1 MNRCINVQVNPY
13 LEFMNAILLTSKY
26 NEMTAPFL
34 GFKLMTDEDNEYTD
48 AIKAFFKPYQNES
61 IYELIESMIP
71 NGFIFS
77 RPVELMLSLGPS
89 DNFEIYYPLSQLCI
103 QYSGG
108 LEQIKILLMALED
121 LEKKVDFFSFFDSI
135 KTFYNPFIEKATK
148 LLSTYPFIDLIEE
161 QFGYQQN
168 SYYYVISSLMRGNFG
183 INFVDRKTGKLDMFS
198 VFTTNELSLSAGVL
212 FHEYS
217 HPFINPL
224 TDKYYD
230 LVQTYDYA
238 YEKLKKYKL
247 PAFLS
252 GYDDFKEC
260 VNEHF
265 VRAIAIH
272 LMKKINQKETA
283 DELLRDDLN
292 SGYKFILGILKKL
305 NYYDANRS
313 TFLNFDQFYPEL
325 LEVFNQDI

>member
-1 MNRCINVQVNPY
+1 M
-13 LEFMNAILLTSKY
+13 
-26 NEMTAPFL
+26 
-34 GFKLMTDEDNEYTD
+34 
-48 AIKAFFKPYQNES
+48 
-61 IYELIESMIP
+61 
-71 NGFIFS
+71 
-77 RPVELMLSLGPS
+77 
-89 DNFEIYYPLSQLCI
+89 
-103 QYSGG
+103 
-108 LEQIKILLMALED
+108 
-121 LEKKVDFFSFFDSI
+121 
-135 KTFYNPFIEKATK
+135 
-148 LLSTYPFIDLIEE
+148 
-161 QFGYQQN
+161 
-168 SYYYVISSLMRGNFG
+168 
-183 INFVDRKTGKLDMFS
+183 
-198 VFTTNELSLSAGVL
+198 
-212 FHEYS
+212 
-217 HPFINPL
+217 

-292 SGYKFILGILKKL
+292 SGYKFIPGILKKL

>member
-1 MNRCINVQVNPY
+1 MH
-13 LEFMNAILLTSKY
+13 
-26 NEMTAPFL
+26 
-34 GFKLMTDEDNEYTD
+34 
-48 AIKAFFKPYQNES
+48 
-61 IYELIESMIP
+61 
-71 NGFIFS
+71 
-77 RPVELMLSLGPS
+77 
-89 DNFEIYYPLSQLCI
+89 
-103 QYSGG
+103 
-108 LEQIKILLMALED
+108 
-121 LEKKVDFFSFFDSI
+121 
-135 KTFYNPFIEKATK
+135 
-148 LLSTYPFIDLIEE
+148 
-161 QFGYQQN
+161 
-168 SYYYVISSLMRGNFG
+168 
-183 INFVDRKTGKLDMFS
+183 S
-198 VFTTNELSLSAGVL
+198 VFWWPRTNQNTTNELSLSAGVL

-292 SGYKFILGILKKL
+292 SGYKFIPGILKNL
-305 NYYDANRS
+305 IIMMQTDLPS
-313 TFLNFDQFYPEL
+313 
-325 LEVFNQDI
+325 